1 MDKDFLTK
9 LLEADISRSV
19 KEEILRFWLLPPQEG
34 AGVAPIQKTTS
45 PSGAVRRPT
54 KEQLDLRK
62 NPKKAEELKE
72 MEETLEGV
80 IESEDAEE

>member
-34 AGVAPIQKTTS
+34 AGVAPIQKSTS
-45 PSGAVRRPT
+45 PSGAVHRPT
-54 KEQLDLRK
+54 KEQIDLK
-62 NPKKAEELKE
+62 ANPKKKEEQE
-72 MEETLEGV
+72 AMEESLKGV
-80 IESEDAEE
+80 VEESEDAE